1 MNKQELLKIAVEEL
15 GDTQIE
21 KFIEECAET
30 IHAMQKYKEWFRGDI
45 ETEESGDVIEHLVEE
60 LEDLKIMLEQMDIRF
75 EYKAMR
81 KRMRILKLNRLAKK
95 LGETYEDE

>member
-1 MNKQELLKIAVEEL
+1 MKEQELLKIAVEEL

-21 KFIEECAET
+21 KFIEECAEA

-60 LEDLKIMLEQMDIRF
+60 LEDLKIMLEQMEIRYP
-75 EYKAMR
+75 YKALR
-81 KRMRILKLNRLAKK
+81 KRIRTLKLGKLAKK
-95 LGETYEDE
+95 MGETYEA

>member
-1 MNKQELLKIAVEEL
+1 MKEQELLKIAVEEL
-15 GDTQIE
+15 GAIQIE
-21 KFIEECAET
+21 KFIEECAES
-30 IHAMQKYKEWFRGDI
+30 IHAIQKYKEWFQGDI
-45 ETEESGDVIEHLVEE
+45 ETEESGDVIEHLIEE

-95 LGETYEDE
+95 LGVTYESE

>member
-15 GDTQIE
+15 GAIQIE
-21 KFIEECAET
+21 KFIEECAEA